1 MRKNIFFV
9 KAFYKVI
16 ILFSIFVMV
25 ANCARTGRPEGGPK
39 DEDAPL
45 FVNSIPPY
53 NTVKFDKKIIK
64 LNFNEFVTLKELNKQ
79 LVVSP
84 PLKNPPLITPQGSPS
99 KEIKIQ
105 ILDTLQENTTYIF
118 NFGNAVQDNNEGNLL
133 ENFKYVFSTG
143 NYIDSL
149 TTAGSIKDA
158 KLQEPPKSV
167 NVLMYRIDTSYTD
180 SIVYKKKP
188 NYITN
193 TLDTTNFK
201 FTNLKDG
208 KYFMIALKED
218 ISDYIFNPKFDKI
231 GFLTDTIHLPKDSTI
246 TKPITLFKEIQPF
259 KFVRGRE
266 VTKGKLQFAFEGEQ
280 TDMKITVI
288 SKVPENFKSVSKF
301 EKERDSLNYWFT
313 NIEADSLNFVV
324 SNEKFSDTVTVKLR
338 KEKQDSL
345 TINMLPKT
353 VLHFRDTIFV
363 ESNNPIIKIDTS
375 KISLIDKDTISINYK
390 TLISARENKIGFI
403 FDKKPSQKYT
413 FIALKEAFEDLFSFK
428 NDSLNA
434 SFSTKEI
441 DDYGRLT
448 LTVNNINNENI
459 IVELLSGKNQDA
471 LVERQ
476 IMNSSKTIIFDL
488 LDPKKYT
495 LRVYIDSNKNNK
507 WDTGNFL
514 MKQFPEKIIYFKELT
529 NFEIRANYFL
539 EENISI
545 E

>member
-1 MRKNIFFV
+1 MKTFYRFFLL
-9 KAFYKVI
+9 AG
-16 ILFSIFVMV
+16 LLIFVT
-25 ANCARTGRPEGGPK
+25 NCARTGRPEGGPK

-53 NTVKFDKKIIK
+53 NTVKFDKKLIK
-64 LNFNEFVTLKELNKQ
+64 LNFNEFVTLKELSKQ

-118 NFGNAVQDNNEGNLL
+118 NFGNAVQDNNESNIL

-143 NYIDSL
+143 TYIDSL
-149 TTAGSIKDA
+149 MTAGSVNDA
-158 KLQEPPKSV
+158 ILQEIPKSV
-167 NVLMYRIDTSYTD
+167 NVLLYRIDTSYTD
-180 SIVYKKKP
+180 SIIYKKKP

-201 FTNLKDG
+201 FTNLRDG
-208 KYFMIALKED
+208 KYFMIALKEET
-218 ISDYIFNPKFDKI
+218 SDYIFNPKLDKI
-231 GFLTDTIHLPKDSTI
+231 GFLTDTIHLPKDSI
-246 TKPITLFKEIQPF
+246 LAKPITLFKEVQPF

-280 TDMKITVI
+280 TDMKINVI
-288 SKVPENFKSVSKF
+288 SKVPDNFKSVSKF
-301 EKERDSLNYWFT
+301 EKDKDSLNYWYT

-324 SNEKFSDTVTVKLR
+324 SNQKYSDTITIKLR

-345 TINMLPKT
+345 TINILPKT

-363 ESNNPIIKIDTS
+363 ESNHPIIKIDTS
-375 KISLIDKDTISINYK
+375 RIRLIDKDSISLK
-390 TLISARENKIGFI
+390 FTTLISEKENKIGILFN
-403 FDKKPSQKYT
+403 KKPTQKYYLT
-413 FIALKEAFEDLFSFK
+413 ALPKAFEDIYSLK
-428 NDSLNA
+428 NDSITAN
-434 SFSTKEI
+434 FITKEI
-441 DDYGRLT
+441 DDYGKIT
-448 LTVNNINNENI
+448 LSVNNVNDENL
-459 IVELLSGKNQDA
+459 IVELLSGRKQDEV
-471 LVERQ
+471 VERQ
-476 IMNSSKTIIFDL
+476 IINTSRTLIFDL

-495 LRVYIDSNKNNK
+495 LRVIIDSNKNNK

-514 MKQFPEKIIYFKELT
+514 KKQFPEKIVYFKELT
-529 NFEIRANYFL
+529 NFDVRANYYL
-539 EENISI
+539 EENITV

>member
-1 MRKNIFFV
+1 
-9 KAFYKVI
+9 
-16 ILFSIFVMV
+16 MV

-476 IMNSSKTIIFDL
+476 IMNSSKTISFDL

>member
-1 MRKNIFFV
+1 MKIFYRFFLLVVFLVFV
-9 KAFYKVI
+9 T
-16 ILFSIFVMV
+16 
-25 ANCARTGRPEGGPK
+25 NCARTGRPEGGPK

-64 LNFNEFVTLKELNKQ
+64 LNFNEFVTLKELSKQ

-118 NFGNAVQDNNEGNLL
+118 NFGNAVQDNNESNIL

-143 NYIDSL
+143 TYIDSL
-149 TTAGSIKDA
+149 MIAGSINDA
-158 KLQEPPKSV
+158 ILQEIPKSV
-167 NVLMYRIDTSYTD
+167 NVLLYRIDTSYRD
-180 SIVYKKKP
+180 SIIYKKKP

-208 KYFMIALKED
+208 KYFIVALKEE
-218 ISDYIFNPKFDKI
+218 ISDYIFNPKNDKI
-231 GFLTDTIHLPKDSTI
+231 GFLTDTIHLPKDSI
-246 TKPITLFKEIQPF
+246 LIKPITLFKEEQPY
-259 KFVRGRE
+259 KFYRGRE

-280 TDMKITVI
+280 TDMKINVI
-288 SKVPENFKSVSKF
+288 SKVPDNFKSVSKF
-301 EKERDSLNYWFT
+301 EKDKDSLNYWFT

-324 SNEKFSDTVTVKLR
+324 SNQKFIDTITVKLR
-338 KEKQDSL
+338 KEKRDSL
-345 TINMLPKT
+345 TINILPKS

-363 ESNNPIIKIDTS
+363 ESNNPIISIDTS
-375 KISLIDKDTISINYK
+375 KISLIDKDTISVNYK
-390 TLISARENKIGFI
+390 TLFYEKENKIGFV
-403 FDKKPSQKYT
+403 FEKKPSQKYIFTT
-413 FIALKEAFEDLFSFK
+413 FKGAFEDIFSFK

-434 SFSTKEI
+434 SFSTKAI

-448 LTVNNINNENI
+448 LNVNNIKNENI
-459 IVELLSGKNQDA
+459 IVELLSGKNKDA

-476 IMNSSKTIIFDL
+476 IMDSSKTVIFDL

-495 LRVYIDSNKNNK
+495 LRVCIDSNKNNK

-514 MKQFPEKIIYFKELT
+514 KKNFPEKIIYFKELT
-529 NFEIRANYFL
+529 DFEIRANYFL
-539 EENISI
+539 EENITI